1 MGFNTALSG
10 IKASADFL
18 SVTGNNIANSDT
30 TGFKRSRVEFG
41 DLYNTSVLGAGS
53 SNAIGSGVSVNNVAQ
68 QFAPGNISDTGS
80 NLDLA
85 VDGTGFFVL
94 DVGGTQAFTR
104 AGDFKLD
111 EEGYLVT
118 NDGANVQGYNAVE
131 GIIGGNLENLIV
143 PTERIAPQAT
153 TAISIQANLDSE
165 SEDVPAYIDAIFDPT
180 DPETFN
186 YTQTQTVADGQI
198 PPQNHIIT
206 YFYAKSE
213 LPNTYQVYATVD
225 GSPVDDAG
233 NEWLAD
239 QHITFN
245 GADGYRDSVGV
256 IQPGGSQVLYSGAG
270 EPEVTDITN
279 LVQADFALAGNLN
292 GIAIADTLTVAN
304 VIEPTNVAR
313 KSFDPADPA
322 SYTYGNTKNIY
333 DTLGEKHT
341 VGYYFI
347 QQGESNTYELKV
359 TVDGKQTFTDPVTA
373 AETRFVPEDTVV
385 TFDAAGNLSGTYEG
399 FPPFAISSP
408 IQLSITGFDPT
419 DPTATIPV
427 DLTGTTQYALT
438 STDRF
443 EQDGFAAGELQG
455 VSFDEDGFLMA
466 TYTNQQ
472 TAVLGQIAL
481 ATFDNT
487 DGLSP
492 AGDTAWVASSSSGVA
507 NIGRAN
513 TGTLGGIRGGA
524 LEESNVDLTSELV
537 ALIEAQRNY
546 QANSKTLETEN
557 TVTQTIINLR

>member
-41 DLYNTSVLGAGS
+41 DLYNSSVVGAGS
-53 SNAIGSGVSVNNVAQ
+53 SNSIGSGVSVNNVAQ

-85 VDGTGFFVL
+85 VDGSGFFVL
-94 DVGGTQAFTR
+94 DIRGTQTFTR

-111 EEGYLVT
+111 EEGFLVT
-118 NDGANVQGYNAVE
+118 NDGASVQGYNAVD
-131 GIIGGNLENLIV
+131 GIIGGNLEDLIV

-153 TAISIQANLDSE
+153 AAIEINARLDSGN
-165 SEDVPAYIDAIFDPT
+165 EDVPAFIDDAFDPT
-180 DPETFN
+180 DPDTYN
-186 YTQTQTVADGQI
+186 YTQTQTVADAQV
-198 PPQNHIIT
+198 PPQNHIVS
-206 YFYAKSE
+206 YYYAKSD

-225 GSPVDDAG
+225 GSAVDDGG
-233 NEWLAD
+233 NAWLTD
-239 QHITFN
+239 QYITFN
-245 GADGYRDSVGV
+245 GADGYRDALGAV
-256 IQPGGSQVLYSGAG
+256 QPGGSQVLYAG
-270 EPEVTDITN
+270 TNQPQVADIAALT
-279 LVQADFALAGNLN
+279 QTDFALAGNLN
-292 GIAIADTLTVAN
+292 GVAIADTLTVAN
-304 VIEPTNVAR
+304 VIEPSNVAR
-313 KSFDPADPA
+313 NAFDPGDPL
-322 SYTYGNTKNIY
+322 SYNFGNTKNIY
-333 DTLGEKHT
+333 DTLGETHT
-341 VGYYFI
+341 LGYYFI
-347 QQGESNTYELKV
+347 QQGEANTYELKV
-359 TVDGKQTFTDPVTA
+359 TVDGKKTFDDPVTGLP
-373 AETRFVPEDTVV
+373 TPFVPEDTII
-385 TFDAAGNLSGTYEG
+385 TFDLSGNMSGIFEG
-399 FPPFAISSP
+399 FPPFAVSSP
-408 IQLSITGFDPT
+408 AQLSITGFDPT
-419 DPTATIPV
+419 DLTAEIPI
-427 DLTGTTQYALT
+427 DLTKSTQFAGNN
-438 STDRF
+438 DDDF

-455 VSFDEDGFLMA
+455 VFFDEDGFLKA

-472 TAVLGQIAL
+472 TATLGQIAL

-492 AGDTAWVASSSSGVA
+492 AGNTAWTASSNSGVA

-537 ALIEAQRNY
+537 GLIEAQRNY